1 MRPRYSRCQVFG
13 SCLLGAILLLPAH
26 SVIVRTMSVLGSDVV
41 IRTAE
46 GKKQREDEDVKRE
59 I

>member
-1 MRPRYSRCQVFG
+1 MRPRYSSCQRLG
-13 SCLLGAILLLPAH
+13 SCCPFGAMLLLPAN

-46 GKKQREDEDVKRE
+46 GENNREMET
-59 I
+59 